1 MQRVFYAS
9 PADLIAVVNVANE
22 KLQLQYTPTGLF
34 EAPPPPVLEL
44 VDLLVA
50 TVSEP
55 HNTYLVNYRGSEVN
69 VRSVPQDAGGVLFAI
84 DQLVNPDSI
93 TLTST
98 AWYTPDLAVF
108 GRIATVSTSKPAKRI
123 YGVFGRA
130 IERHFR
136 KINAAWVGP
145 EAEAA
150 WRSGARLAI
159 GPHSSRECDLREVA
173 ADAV

>member
-108 GRIATVSTSKPAKRI
+108 DRIATVSTSKPAKRI